1 MRIMINQFR
10 FIMVLCLFVVLLGTP
25 YALWSAAN
33 GKIIFAVMCAAAD
46 IAAFVGF
53 VIARR
58 TIAHIKQMEYRD
70 VNDDVKP
77 V

>member
-1 MRIMINQFR
+1 
-10 FIMVLCLFVVLLGTP
+10 MVLCLFVVLLGTP
-25 YALWSAAN
+25 YALWKAAN
-33 GKIIFAVMCAAAD
+33 GNIVFATLFAAAD

-58 TIAHIKQMEYRD
+58 TIAHIKQMEYRE

>member
-1 MRIMINQFR
+1 MINQFR

-33 GKIIFAVMCAAAD
+33 GNIIFAVMCAAAD

-58 TIAHIKQMEYRD
+58 TIVYIKQMEYRE

>member
-1 MRIMINQFR
+1 MINQFR

-25 YALWSAAN
+25 YALWKAAN
-33 GKIIFAVMCAAAD
+33 GNIVFATLFAAAD

-53 VIARR
+53 VISRR
-58 TIAHIKQMEYRD
+58 TIAHIKQMEYRE

>member
-1 MRIMINQFR
+1 MINQFR
-10 FIMVLCLFVVLLGTP
+10 FIMVLCLFVVLLGIP
-25 YALWSAAN
+25 YALWKAVN
-33 GKIIFAVMCAAAD
+33 GNIVFATLCAAAD

-58 TIAHIKQMEYRD
+58 TIVYIKQMEYRE

>member
-1 MRIMINQFR
+1 MINQFR
-10 FIMVLCLFVVLLGTP
+10 FVMVLCLFVVLLGTP
-25 YALWSAAN
+25 YALWKAAN
-33 GKIIFAVMCAAAD
+33 GNIVFATLFAAAD

-53 VIARR
+53 VISRR
-58 TIAHIKQMEYRD
+58 TIAHIKQMEYRE